1 MVSETHSPPAL
12 DLKREHVALS
22 VPAGRQRVV
31 MAVALFLL
39 AGIGVARI
47 VSTYHVF
54 SQTTDEPAHVAT
66 GMEWLQR
73 GTYTFEPLH
82 PPLARVAVAIGP
94 YLSGLRL
101 DGRQN
106 LWIEGNELLLA
117 NGRYLHNLSLARLGV
132 IPFFLLATCLAWYW
146 ARARYGDRPALVA
159 MFLFTTSPVVLAHSG
174 LATTDMAA
182 TATFTAAVFAYIDR
196 KSVV

>member
-1 MVSETHSPPAL
+1 MPSETHNPPVL
-12 DLKREHVALS
+12 TSKPKHVAKSLS
-22 VPAGRQRVV
+22 DSSHSLLLL
-31 MAVALFLL
+31 VALFLL
-39 AGIGVARI
+39 AAIGVARI

-66 GMEWLQR
+66 GMEWLEH